1 MNVRILRTFSYWC
14 SATCILLFAGD
25 LSTQQLA
32 VNKEMA
38 ADVSFSSRAN
48 HFAYSLGQ
56 SSVFVAHS
64 VAAGVSGA
72 YESAGE
78 LLPYLVDTTI
88 DVTKIVCRSI
98 AHPVEA
104 YETCCEKITEMAA
117 KVADFFATLD
127 WKKIVGYYRLVE
139 LHYTEYCA
147 LSPAERGEKF
157 GHLIGYHLMDFYG
170 GTLAIKACLH
180 VKKHAYVQQL
190 ISRKAI
196 PSVWQIGPA
205 ERVKGFAIA
214 VNHATR
220 RERYMYDLRRSLAEP
235 RNTRSYGT
243 PDYDGMRLLLDCSPL
258 RAVGADIAGARHI
271 SLQVG
276 MHTMTAAAS

>member
-1 MNVRILRTFSYWC
+1 MDVRILRTFSYWC

-25 LSTQQLA
+25 LSTQQFA

-48 HFAYSLGQ
+48 HFVHSLGQ
-56 SSVFVAHS
+56 SGVFVAHS
-64 VAAGVSGA
+64 VHAGVSGA

-78 LLPYLVDTTI
+78 LLPYLIDTTV

-98 AHPVEA
+98 AHPVQA
-104 YETCCEKITEMAA
+104 FETCREKVTEMAVR
-117 KVADFFATLD
+117 VADYFATLD
-127 WKKIVGYYRLVE
+127 WKTIVGYYRTVQ
-139 LHYTEYCA
+139 LHYAQYCELPA
-147 LSPAERGEKF
+147 AERGEKF

-170 GTLAIKACLH
+170 GTLAIKTFFH
-180 VKKHAYVQQL
+180 VKNYSYVQQL
-190 ISRKAI
+190 ISRKSL
-196 PSVWQIGPA
+196 PSLLQMGPA

-220 RERYMYDLRRSLAEP
+220 RERYMYDLRRSLGEP
-235 RNTRSYGT
+235 RNTRPYGT

-271 SLQVG
+271 SLQVS
-276 MHTMTAAAS
+276 MHAIAAS